1 MITISKSN
9 ISEWLLLDTYSEMHI
24 AKDKL
29 RFFQKKYS
37 TSFSE
42 FEKKINT
49 ERENFEH
56 YDDYIEWKAYT
67 HIMQSVEKKIYD
79 IRNGNVKIS

>member
-1 MITISKSN
+1 MVTISKNN

-29 RFFQKKYS
+29 NYYQKKYG
-37 TSFSE
+37 TSFSG
-42 FEKKINT
+42 FEKKINA
-49 ERENFEH
+49 EKESFEH
-56 YDDYIEWKAYT
+56 YDDYIEWKAYN
-67 HIMQSVEKKIYD
+67 HLLQSIEKKMHD